1 VGFWGIEPDDWFR
14 RIFWRSGGGR
24 GRWRGSGGA
33 GDLFREF
40 EDIRREMERM
50 FEEQFRDIQSTAPKN

>member
-1 VGFWGIEPDDWFR
+1 MAFWGIEPGDWFR
-14 RIFWRSGGGR
+14 RIFWRSGGGGR

-40 EDIRREMERM
+40 EDIRREIERM
-50 FEEQFRDIQSTAPKN
+50 FEKQFRDI